1 MVIPAFERCIR
12 HFRSLPCR
20 PPSNTVTARKDEK
33 TTSRDK
39 KRERSRS
46 SRRRRDDGRKPNSKP
61 EEKKKSFKTKRTSR
75 DERRRRHGRA
85 PEYPLFHS
93 RLRLT
98 SVDARERGERSHST
112 GAGCFVV
119 VGGGGQRR
127 RHLLVERSLRRFARR
142 GWEPSRGGDEVSVD
156 RPRVGE
162 EEHPEEYARGGREL
176 GRWRFRARL
185 VDRVGFGSAS
195 DAALG
200 RRGVAGARARSRTA
214 GELDEDVYELLEAL
228 HLGVGGSEGGE
239 SAHGALE
246 GVGGVRRGGRV
257 IGGGARAGA
266 RRRRAWTVGE
276 RLHAR
281 EVGVREEDAS
291 LGVSLAPLWSG
302 EVGIGGSGGTRGR
315 ARRDRGCPRR
325 SRRRRRRT
333 MRGFAWRATRA
344 TARVRRAAEDAE
356 RARTCCFPILDA
368 IADVPGS
375 DTPRARPVAAPR
387 ARVLTRR
394 STPAAPDQS
403 APQSAPEARRGILLR
418 GEACHFLV
426 PSTTRGAPLLSRAYT
441 RRDHIIES
449 SSPRIL
455 SRTPPVACLTAPPL
469 RSRCFSPARTP
480 PPPFSET
487 SRVLRPR
494 RLPRSPRSRSTS
506 P

>member
-1 MVIPAFERCIR
+1 MPSSFEHR
-12 HFRSLPCR
+12 HRAKR
-20 PPSNTVTARKDEK
+20 RKDDE
-33 TTSRDK
+33 SRQK
-39 KRERSRS
+39 ARTFALVSTL
-46 SRRRRDDGRKPNSKP
+46 SRRRTKTKL
-61 EEKKKSFKTKRTSR
+61 EEENQTRRKKKILQSRRTSR

-119 VGGGGQRR
+119 VGGGGHRR

-142 GWEPSRGGDEVSVD
+142 GREPSRGGDEVSVD

-162 EEHPEEYARGGREL
+162 EEHPEEYSRGGREL
-176 GRWRFRARL
+176 GRWRSRARL

-195 DAALG
+195 DTALG
-200 RRGVAGARARSRTA
+200 RLGVAGARARSRTA

-257 IGGGARAGA
+257 IGGGARASA

-302 EVGIGGSGGTRGR
+302 EVGIGGERSGGTRGR

-325 SRRRRRRT
+325 SRRRRPRT

-344 TARVRRAAEDAE
+344 TARFV
-356 RARTCCFPILDA
+356 
-368 IADVPGS
+368 
-375 DTPRARPVAAPR
+375 APR
-387 ARVLTRR
+387 KTRNARA
-394 STPAAPDQS
+394 PAASRSWTPS
-403 APQSAPEARRGILLR
+403 RTYRG
-418 GEACHFLV
+418 
-426 PSTTRGAPLLSRAYT
+426 
-441 RRDHIIES
+441 
-449 SSPRIL
+449 
-455 SRTPPVACLTAPPL
+455 RTPP
-469 RSRCFSPARTP
+469 ARVP
-480 PPPFSET
+480 S
-487 SRVLRPR
+487 R
-494 RLPRSPRSRSTS
+494 RLAPAF
-506 P
+506 